1 MKVNELMVRDVKSC
15 WNADSTNRAAQLMWE
30 NDCGFVVVLTE
41 ERLVAGV
48 ITDRDVCMAAYTT
61 GRPLSSIPV
70 SEVMSRDVKC
80 CGPDDDIQRVS
91 STMRANQVRRLP
103 VVDGQ
108 GIPVGVISLNDLACR
123 AAAERGMPVR
133 DVSQDLVALTLAD
146 LCRPRTKLSEVAGE
160 VAAAAFPSS
169 VARRTFT
176 ERVPQLTP

>member
-1 MKVNELMVRDVKSC
+1 MKVHELMVRNVKSC
-15 WNADSTNRAAQLMWE
+15 SADDSTNRAAQLMWE

-48 ITDRDVCMAAYTT
+48 ITDRDICMAAYTT

-91 STMRANQVRRLP
+91 SAMRANQVRRLP

-108 GIPVGVISLNDLACR
+108 GILVGVISLNDLACR
-123 AAAERGMPVR
+123 AAADRGMPAR
-133 DVSQDLVALTLAD
+133 DVSQDLVALTLAE
-146 LCRPRTKLSEVAGE
+146 LCRPRTKLPEI
-160 VAAAAFPSS
+160 VAAALPSA
-169 VARRTFT
+169 VVRKGFI
-176 ERVPQLTP
+176 ERVPQLSP